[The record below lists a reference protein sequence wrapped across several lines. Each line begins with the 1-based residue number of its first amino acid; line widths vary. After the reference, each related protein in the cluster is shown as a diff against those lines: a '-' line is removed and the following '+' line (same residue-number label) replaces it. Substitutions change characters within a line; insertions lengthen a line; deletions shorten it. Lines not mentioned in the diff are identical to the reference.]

1 MSPSP
6 KSPKAGRAPPAAR
19 ALLGQWFAP
28 SVRHTKHQLLRMWA
42 AERVLEAERTAAAF
56 APSTPALDERDAVVR
71 AKAGLFFF
79 GSPLPEAIEIAA
91 AYGGGGEAA
100 N

>member
-1 MSPSP
+1 MD
-6 KSPKAGRAPPAAR
+6 APQR
-19 ALLGQWFAP
+19 
-28 SVRHTKHQLLRMWA
+28 RLLR
-42 AERVLEAERTAAAF
+42 RLR
-56 APSTPALDERDAVVR
+56 PAVGVVAVGRRGGAVVEEGGGVVR

-91 AYGGGGEAA
+91 AYGGSGEAA